1 MNSQVS
7 LKRQSVSGA
16 IPIGRRTCRRHSR
29 QDVRWQLSKMIPDI
43 IKNAILI
50 GCGSFIGGAARYLIS
65 VTMKTMSKGFPW
77 GTLAVNL
84 VGCLVIGLLWGF
96 FSKNSSESSSWALF
110 MTVGICGGFTTF
122 STFSKETLMMLQAG
136 NFISLLAYVTI
147 SVIAGIALVAA
158 GYYLVRL

>member
-1 MNSQVS
+1 MILDI
-7 LKRQSVSGA
+7 LKNTIMV
-16 IPIGRRTCRRHSR
+16 
-29 QDVRWQLSKMIPDI
+29 
-43 IKNAILI
+43 
-50 GCGSFIGGAARYLIS
+50 GCGSFLGGAARYLIS
-65 VTMKTMSKGFPW
+65 VAMKTMSKGFPW

-96 FSKNSSESSSWALF
+96 FSRNATENSSWALF

-122 STFSKETLMMLQAG
+122 STFSKEALMMLQAG
-136 NFISLLAYVTI
+136 NFMSLLLYVAI